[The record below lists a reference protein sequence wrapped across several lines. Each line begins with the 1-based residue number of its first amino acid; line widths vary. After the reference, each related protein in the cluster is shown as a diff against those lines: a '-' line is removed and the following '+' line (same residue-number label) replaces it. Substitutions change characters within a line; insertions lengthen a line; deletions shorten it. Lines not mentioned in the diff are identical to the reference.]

1 MLLFKCKV
9 LGIEDLP
16 AREGFA
22 AAVMVDAWSQGTKT
36 LTMWA
41 PGEVGDEL
49 RELDE
54 AAPVVLELRTKPREL
69 YDRPALDAK
78 MVRALKFQVVRV
90 HRTGD
95 A

>member
-22 AAVMVDAWSQGTKT
+22 AAVMVDAWSQTT
-36 LTMWA
+36 QMLTMWA
-41 PGEVGDEL
+41 PSEVGDEL

-54 AAPVVLELRTKPREL
+54 TGSAVLELRTKTREL
-69 YDRPALDAK
+69 YDRPAIDAK
-78 MVRALKFQVVRV
+78 PVRALKFQVVRV